1 MASKSSLT
9 MFKTLDFTEQLKT
22 YEKLHQIIIKSQ
34 KQEVRE
40 MAQELKDI
48 AHSDWFLLINQYG
61 EIHITYNRGKS
72 TTYPKADIGTWSF
85 YLGYVEMQDQRSPG
99 GRSPGEHSPGERSPG
114 GRSPGERSPG
124 EHSPGGRS
132 PGERSSG
139 ERRYEKRMYFFVNY
153 LKHDETITFE
163 EFQRKDIY
171 SEYTQHT
178 TYNIKLELAKKILAA
193 APKDAMDIL
202 KDVYSKM
209 YIPSTPKEA
218 MNLKVANKNE

>member
-9 MFKTLDFTEQLKT
+9 TFKTLDFTEQLKT

-61 EIHITYNRGKS
+61 EIHITCNRGKS
-72 TTYPKADIGTWSF
+72 TTYPEADIGTWSF
-85 YLGYVEMQDQRSPG
+85 YLGYVEMQNQHSPG
-99 GRSPGEHSPGERSPG
+99 GRSPGEH
-114 GRSPGERSPG
+114 
-124 EHSPGGRS
+124 S

-193 APKDAMDIL
+193 APKEAMDIL

-218 MNLKVANKNE
+218 MNLKVVNKNE

>member
-9 MFKTLDFTEQLKT
+9 TFKTLDFTEQLKT

-61 EIHITYNRGKS
+61 EIHITCNRGKS
-72 TTYPKADIGTWSF
+72 TTYPEADTGTWSF
-85 YLGYVEMQDQRSPG
+85 YLGYVEMQNQ
-99 GRSPGEHSPGERSPG
+99 
-114 GRSPGERSPG
+114 
-124 EHSPGGRS
+124 
-132 PGERSSG
+132 
-139 ERRYEKRMYFFVNY
+139 RRYEKRMYFFVNY

-193 APKDAMDIL
+193 APKEAMDIL
-202 KDVYSKM
+202 KDIYSK
-209 YIPSTPKEA
+209 YT
-218 MNLKVANKNE
+218 